1 MKSMTG
7 YGKSEA
13 SNDFITVTV
22 EVKSINSKNLDLRI
36 NLPRIVNNLLNK
48 LNNKVKEYVK
58 RGKVDVYIN
67 YKLSPDVEIPV
78 SINYQMA
85 KTYINAIR
93 KIEGTSGRKIEI
105 NMRDLLSMHDIFS
118 KEDVDLSGS
127 EEVFLTALEKALII
141 LNEER
146 EKEGKKLKAD
156 IEERLKIIEETVN
169 DIEKVASSINEK
181 IREKLTEKIKKLFEP
196 DDEDVKK
203 RIELEV
209 ALIAE
214 KQDVTEEITRLKSH
228 IKRFYQLLNEDFSG
242 KTMDFLCQEMHREIN
257 TLGSKL
263 KEINVTEPVLKIK
276 TEIARIKEQVQ
287 NVE

>member
-36 NLPRIVNNLLNK
+36 NLPRIVNNLLNR
-48 LNNKVKEYVK
+48 LNSKVKEYVK

-78 SINYQMA
+78 SINYSMA
-85 KTYINAIR
+85 KTYIDAIK

-118 KEDVDLSGS
+118 KEDIDISGS
-127 EEVFLTALEKALII
+127 EEVFIEALENALMQ
-141 LNEER
+141 LDAER
-146 EKEGKKLKAD
+146 KKEGEKLKKDIESRLKKIEAILHD
-156 IEERLKIIEETVN
+156 IEEKAN
-169 DIEKVASSINEK
+169 SINEK
-181 IREKLTEKIKKLFEP
+181 IKKRLTEKVKKLFEP
-196 DDEDVKK
+196 DDEEISK
-203 RIELEV
+203 RIELEIV
-209 ALIAE
+209 LIAE

-263 KEINVTEPVLKIK
+263 KEINATESVLKIK